1 MTIAPIVTPD
11 AYLASLPADRRA
23 TIATVRALILRRLP
37 EGYHERVAYGML
49 TYEVP
54 LERYPTTY
62 NKQPLFYL
70 GLASKKN
77 YYTLHLLAAYMGPQR
92 DAVEK
97 AFAASGKRL
106 DMGKGC
112 LRFKSVDDLPLE
124 AIGDVIAALPVD
136 RWIATYEASR
146 AATSKPAKAA
156 KAKAKTTAKTAKK
169 RSRSA

>member
-1 MTIAPIVTPD
+1 MPATSIASPD
-11 AYLASLPADRRA
+11 AYLASLPSDRRA
-23 TIATVRALILRRLP
+23 TISTVRDMILRRLP
-37 EGYHERVAYGML
+37 EGYRERVAYGML

-77 YYTLHLLAAYMGPQR
+77 YYTLHLLSAYMGPQR
-92 DAVEK
+92 QAVEQ
-97 AFAASGKRL
+97 AFAAAGKRL

-146 AATSKPAKAA
+146 ASASRPAKGA
-156 KAKAKTTAKTAKK
+156 KAKATTKTAKK
-169 RSRSA
+169 RGTTR

>member
-1 MTIAPIVTPD
+1 
-11 AYLASLPADRRA
+11 
-23 TIATVRALILRRLP
+23 VRELILRRLP
-37 EGYHERVAYGML
+37 AGYQERVAYGML

-62 NKQPLFYL
+62 NNQPLFYI

-77 YYTLHLLAAYMGPQR
+77 HYTLHLLAAYMGSQR
-92 DAVEK
+92 TAVEE
-97 AFAASGKRL
+97 AFAAAGKRL

-112 LRFKSVDDLPLE
+112 LRFKSIDDLPLE

-146 AATSKPAKAA
+146 AATSRPVAA
-156 KAKAKTTAKTAKK
+156 TKAKPKTTAKKATTAKK
-169 RSRSA
+169 RGSRR